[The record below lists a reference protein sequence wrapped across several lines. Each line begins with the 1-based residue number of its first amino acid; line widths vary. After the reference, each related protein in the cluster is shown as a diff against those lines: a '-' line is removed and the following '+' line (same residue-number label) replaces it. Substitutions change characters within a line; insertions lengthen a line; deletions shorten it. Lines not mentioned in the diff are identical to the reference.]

1 LTGGERGVD
10 GVRRCNTGF
19 VRRMVASALAS
30 IDADEVREAK
40 SFGVKAWG
48 WNRGQADVCLKGEG
62 RVGVRSPES

>member
-1 LTGGERGVD
+1 
-10 GVRRCNTGF
+10 
-19 VRRMVASALAS
+19 MVASALAS